1 MNQGE
6 TGNSP
11 LFPPFGLSQG
21 QPFKGFLRGLPG
33 SPSPKAATKLTSL
46 VGTALG
52 YWRLGGQLEER
63 AVCRCT
69 PVQRPQTQNSSS
81 SSRASRHRTP
91 NRALSFGLRSPRP
104 QQQGETQAGQGL
116 SSTGLR
122 NPPSRLLG
130 SPLLTGGAGRQ
141 SLPSVSQAHMLSLD
155 FSVGTAEHCRGPPG
169 PTAAGDI
176 GKEEG
181 AASSDSDINS
191 S

>member
-11 LFPPFGLSQG
+11 LFLPFGLSQG
-21 QPFKGFLRGLPG
+21 QPFKGFLQGLPG

-46 VGTALG
+46 VGTAL
-52 YWRLGGQLEER
+52 EER
-63 AVCRCT
+63 ELCRCA

-81 SSRASRHRTP
+81 SSRASRDTEYRTGTFP
-91 NRALSFGLRSPRP
+91 SGSLRSPRP
-104 QQQGETQAGQGL
+104 QHQGEKQAGQGL

-141 SLPSVSQAHMLSLD
+141 SLPSMSQAHMLSLD

-181 AASSDSDINS
+181 ASSDSDINS